1 MQELPKL
8 STLEAT
14 GEEVKLVLNEKKSV
28 QSKNNYYY
36 FSGQLKNLFVSLIAV
51 VLVLLFP
58 LPLLKEKKLIFTITV
73 IVFLFQLCVFLPK
86 IGATNGTA
94 R

>member
-1 MQELPKL
+1 MQKLPKL

-51 VLVLLFP
+51 VLVFLFP

-73 IVFLFQLCVFLPK
+73 IVFLFQLCVFLPG